1 MSLKETAALL
11 AESRKIVNQSKE
23 DDSYVL
29 LNMILKIVTTMDNR
43 MQKIEKGVNKIDEL
57 KTIITS
63 VVARVG
69 DLEKTVHDVKLKNS
83 ELEGSIEGISN
94 VFDEVNNINKEYKA
108 KLQNLSSKFIQLE
121 NATKFEIGKLRVENE
136 KIEKLKSNILDLQ
149 CRSMKNN
156 LIFSGLAYNKNENCE
171 AKLRNFIYE
180 ELQIEHHIEFGN
192 VHRFGKI
199 GRNRAKPIVARFIY
213 RRDLECVLQKAFRL
227 RGKPFSI
234 NEQFPAEV
242 EARRKKLY
250 PVMKQA
256 KQDGNQVSL
265 IRDKLFINGEQFEIT
280 EHIDIDDQHRG
291 HPNGGFRDIM
301 MTPANT
307 NGRPYK
313 RQRSGSS
320 PIETKTDDVDIID
333 LPGYEFRMKN
343 RKKVSRNRSGGITLG
358 YKLEHANKIKILTT
372 DSQFVLWFKVS
383 SDLLDID
390 DDIVFGIVY
399 IPPEYTN
406 YSSQDAYS
414 QLENEYIIFSDNY
427 KYVSLLGDFNGRTAD
442 DDDFV
447 IIHNDKH
454 TDNITDFIENKVYML
469 DELNIPK
476 KRKSLDRVKNGYG
489 KRLLDLCKG
498 NNLFI
503 VNGRIGDDRQYGKLT
518 CRNSSIVDYCI
529 SSVELLKYFTN
540 FHVLDF
546 CTLYSDVHSPLQI
559 TLASTKQDV
568 VNNQCLNTGTDTC
581 NRPENIKKWDN
592 DKIVDFQNGIDVE
605 EIYALIEDINKV
617 ESNMDKNEMNLIV
630 NNMCDLFL
638 DSARATFGV
647 TKTSGLKKYKN
658 KPVKLDK
665 ECQLT
670 VKTRQAL
677 IDND

>member
-320 PIETKTDDVDIID
+320 P
-333 LPGYEFRMKN
+333 
-343 RKKVSRNRSGGITLG
+343 
-358 YKLEHANKIKILTT
+358 
-372 DSQFVLWFKVS
+372 S
-383 SDLLDID
+383 S
-390 DDIVFGIVY
+390 
-399 IPPEYTN
+399 E
-406 YSSQDAYS
+406 
-414 QLENEYIIFSDNY
+414 
-427 KYVSLLGDFNGRTAD
+427 
-442 DDDFV
+442 
-447 IIHNDKH
+447 
-454 TDNITDFIENKVYML
+454 
-469 DELNIPK
+469 
-476 KRKSLDRVKNGYG
+476 
-489 KRLLDLCKG
+489 
-498 NNLFI
+498 
-503 VNGRIGDDRQYGKLT
+503 
-518 CRNSSIVDYCI
+518 
-529 SSVELLKYFTN
+529 
-540 FHVLDF
+540 
-546 CTLYSDVHSPLQI
+546 
-559 TLASTKQDV
+559 STH
-568 VNNQCLNTGTDTC
+568 L
-581 NRPENIKKWDN
+581 
-592 DKIVDFQNGIDVE
+592 
-605 EIYALIEDINKV
+605 
-617 ESNMDKNEMNLIV
+617 
-630 NNMCDLFL
+630 
-638 DSARATFGV
+638 
-647 TKTSGLKKYKN
+647 
-658 KPVKLDK
+658 
-665 ECQLT
+665 
-670 VKTRQAL
+670 
-677 IDND
+677 